1 MLESATVLIPSAV
14 DRMSTER
21 RASSDRPIAGE
32 KPTSSYS
39 SVESRF
45 DYFRIAD
52 PTAINTNPYTDGSV
66 LALFCANALQYAPVR
81 RPYAARLTANLSAR
95 YTFPSA
101 GQILEARRTVK
112 ERR

>member
-1 MLESATVLIPSAV
+1 MRISASAHYAVLESATILIPSAV

-21 RASSDRPIAGE
+21 CPSSDRPIAGE

-52 PTAINTNPYTDGSV
+52 STAINTNPYTDGSV
-66 LALFCANALQYAPVR
+66 LRPVLRKRSPVR
-81 RPYAARLTANLSAR
+81 RTIDS
-95 YTFPSA
+95 
-101 GQILEARRTVK
+101 
-112 ERR
+112 